1 MTSCPPLRLR
11 RRPRAKGKKNG
22 TKRKT
27 FVESEDEAD
36 GGAGAEDKED
46 IHLASLPPL
55 ACVLASLGC
64 SPSHSRP
71 QTTFLHTVTAL
82 SHQCNTLRFSA
93 YSPDRYHAESGV
105 ISEIID
111 SVGEDDHT
119 RRASRQSRRR
129 LAFRNQATHPTS
141 PQRSSACSTSPLCML
156 KHCRSTLII
165 EEFDF
170 NDKHDK
176 HHYAILLYEVDSENE
191 VEDISPGRCWLTH
204 ARSLPANSLSFARH
218 LSIEFG
224 LYTAE
229 TALTLFPE
237 LPPIFQSSPPSRW
250 RRLRAWTAC
259 PQRGVV
265 PQPAAA

>member
-1 MTSCPPLRLR
+1 
-11 RRPRAKGKKNG
+11 
-22 TKRKT
+22 
-27 FVESEDEAD
+27 
-36 GGAGAEDKED
+36 
-46 IHLASLPPL
+46 
-55 ACVLASLGC
+55 
-64 SPSHSRP
+64 
-71 QTTFLHTVTAL
+71 
-82 SHQCNTLRFSA
+82 
-93 YSPDRYHAESGV
+93 
-105 ISEIID
+105 
-111 SVGEDDHT
+111 
-119 RRASRQSRRR
+119 
-129 LAFRNQATHPTS
+129 
-141 PQRSSACSTSPLCML
+141 ML

-218 LSIEFG
+218 LSIKFG

-250 RRLRAWTAC
+250 CRPWAAYAPGPLVRSVASFRNLQRLRIKPSVTRALGVRVQCVVAWYSNDLAVNILRLSERATSGRSGSSNTRCIPTPRVYASWS
-259 PQRGVV
+259 VAFFMAM
-265 PQPAAA
+265 PAAFDYFRRTSSSSSRIL